1 MFGTPQAKHAQWA
14 TRGQLRRA
22 GLFAD
27 EGLILGKVHGRLL
40 RHNGPEHL
48 LVVASTQSGK
58 TSNFVYPNLLTW
70 QQSVLIHDPK
80 EELYAETAGWR
91 STFSRVVQLAPT
103 SSLSQHYNPL
113 DAIRLG
119 TEHEMRDAQLI
130 SEMLV
135 NPDQT
140 PVSKMSAGAIHFME
154 MGEEAIGSLI
164 LYGLYT
170 QRARSLGALNALLV
184 AKPFKAILA
193 AMKVYPH
200 AGIQRAAT
208 VLIQTDGKE
217 ESSGIFS
224 TTSRTLK
231 LYTDPLIARMTDTS
245 DFTLRDLRERTRPM
259 SLYLAV
265 PFGDQERLRGM
276 ARLILRQVLDY
287 CVSRKEGWTHRLLGM
302 IDEVPGLKRLNM
314 LTDGLN
320 YFAGYG
326 VRLAL
331 ITPSMRELIATY
343 ETNHNFLE
351 GCKVQIVFGM
361 HDSKVTDVFS
371 DRVGQAEVTKTRQ
384 MGRQRVT
391 EKVKEPLLSST
402 ALMQLSGK
410 QALVIV
416 GKEKIIAKKTYYK
429 HNAVWAARSQL

>member
-48 LVVASTQSGK
+48 IVVASTQSGK
-58 TSNFVYPNLLTW
+58 TTNFVYPNLLTW
-70 QQSVLIHDPK
+70 RQSLIVHDPK
-80 EELYAETAGWR
+80 EELFAETAGWR

-103 SSLSQHYNPL
+103 SSCSQRYNPL

-119 TEHEMRDAQLI
+119 TDHEIRDVQLLSEALTDPEAQGGDKRSSSSQHFI
-130 SEMLV
+130 EMA
-135 NPDQT
+135 
-140 PVSKMSAGAIHFME
+140 S
-154 MGEEAIGSLI
+154 EAIGGLT

-170 QRARSLGALNALLV
+170 QRARSLSALNHMLIE
-184 AKPFKAILA
+184 KPFKAILA

-208 VLIQTDGKE
+208 VLTQTDGRE

-224 TTSRTLK
+224 TMTRTLR
-231 LYTDPLIARMTDTS
+231 LYTDPLIARMTDQS
-245 DFTLRDLRERTRPM
+245 DFTLRDLRERARPI
-259 SLYLAV
+259 SLYLAI
-265 PFGDQERLRGM
+265 PFGDQERLRGL
-276 ARLILRQVLDY
+276 ARLILRQALDY
-287 CVSRKEGWTHRLLGM
+287 CVSKKGGWTHRMLGM
-302 IDEVPGLKRLNM
+302 IDEVPGLKRLNI

-331 ITPSMRELIATY
+331 ITPSMRELIDTY
-343 ETNHNFLE
+343 GVNHNFLE

-391 EKVKEPLLSST
+391 DKVKEPLLSST